1 LREVDLIS
9 HIAID
14 TKRHVPCHPA
24 RHGAADAEGV
34 RFSGANRPNQLTSK
48 GMHMNNARTTS
59 SSNWR
64 RISGGILIAASALTL
79 TGLTGCVV
87 TPVHPRFAGEVVMVA
102 PPAPQVEVIGV
113 PPVPGHTW
121 IAGYWGW
128 VGGRH
133 VWVGGHWDAPRP
145 GYYWEPHVWVH
156 TGAGWQLREGHWA
169 RR

>member
-1 LREVDLIS
+1 
-9 HIAID
+9 
-14 TKRHVPCHPA
+14 
-24 RHGAADAEGV
+24 
-34 RFSGANRPNQLTSK
+34 
-48 GMHMNNARTTS
+48 MHMNKARTAS

-87 TPVHPRFAGEVVMVA
+87 TPVRPRFAGEVVMVA

-113 PPVPGHTW
+113 PPAPGHIW